1 MNFDLDESHRAFA
14 RRFAAA
20 CRGIAARARETD
32 EHAAIPAQNWRD
44 LTDAGYLGL
53 FHPRRW
59 GGSEADGQCLALA
72 MEQLARACASTFWTA
87 TISTLLCGRMLADLC
102 SPAHCDRWLRP
113 IVAGEAIGCFAATEH
128 GAGSDPSSYRTTL
141 HRGPDGYRLHGE
153 KSRISNAGVADVA
166 IVLARLDE
174 PTGAKLCYVV
184 VDLRLPGVHRS
195 ELGKL
200 GLRGMSWGTLSFDDV
215 VIAPR
220 DVIVDASVELT
231 LRSVEWGQLLQA
243 FCALGLAEAALE
255 ACREHA
261 AGRHAYGRPIAH
273 LPVVYERI
281 AALRAELDGARLLA
295 LEAAWLKG
303 ANQPAREL
311 VMMAKIHTTELAVR
325 IADAAMRTLG
335 GWGYTKQHVAERL
348 LRDSY
353 ANVPAGLPNDRL
365 RELLVCP
372 LLGIDPW
379 IYEPFDAQLIS
390 P

>member
-1 MNFDLDESHRAFA
+1 MNFDLDDAHRAFA
-14 RRFAAA
+14 LRFESA

-32 EHAAIPAQNWRD
+32 ERATIPAQNWRE
-44 LTDAGYLGL
+44 LANAGYLGL
-53 FHPRRW
+53 FHPRRF
-59 GGSEADGQCLALA
+59 GGTEADGLSLALA
-72 MEQLARACASTFWTA
+72 MDQLARACASTFWSA
-87 TISTLLCGRMLADLC
+87 SISTLLCGRMLADLC
-102 SPAHCDRWLRP
+102 SPAHCDRWLRA
-113 IVAGEAIGCFAATEH
+113 IVSGTAIGCFAATEN

-141 HRGPDGYRLHGE
+141 HRGPNGYRLRGE

-174 PTGAKLCYVV
+174 PTGPKLCYVV
-184 VDLRLPGVHRS
+184 VDLQSPGVHRS
-195 ELGKL
+195 ELDKL
-200 GLRGMSWGTLSFDDV
+200 GLRGMSWGNLSFDDV
-215 VIAPR
+215 AIAPQ

-243 FCALGLAEAALE
+243 WCALGLAEAALE

-261 AGRHAYGRPIAH
+261 AGRHAFGRPIAH

-281 AALRAELDGARLLA
+281 AALRAELDGSCLMA
-295 LEAAWLKG
+295 LEATWRKG
-303 ANQPAREL
+303 SNRPAREL
-311 VMMAKIHTTELAVR
+311 VMMAKIHATELAVR

-335 GWGYTKQHVAERL
+335 GWGYTKQHAVERL

-353 ANVPAGLPNDRL
+353 ANVPAGLPTDRL

-379 IYEPFDAQLIS
+379 VYEAFDMQLTS